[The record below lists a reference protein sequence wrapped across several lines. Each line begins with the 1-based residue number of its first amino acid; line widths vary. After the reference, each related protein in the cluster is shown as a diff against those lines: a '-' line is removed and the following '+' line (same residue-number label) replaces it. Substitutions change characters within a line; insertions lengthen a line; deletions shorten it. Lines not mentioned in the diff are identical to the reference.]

1 MRRKLG
7 QAIGRAAG
15 HGGRAVHLLARLVF
29 MAGLGVVLAAGVLV
43 WRLAQGPIALPWLV
57 ERLETVANA
66 DGNPTRLQIG
76 QAALAWE
83 GFSQGVDRPL
93 DIVLTDLAII
103 DRDGNHRTDLPHAA
117 VSFSVAG
124 LMMGEILP
132 RAIALDGLHL
142 RGVRAA
148 DGTLELDL
156 GTLTETADAASEN
169 AGGLNAS
176 AGLADAIAMLAGEI
190 GVGGKT
196 LSRWRDLSLLRL
208 RGASATLVDRQL
220 GVVWQVPTLSF
231 EMRRANGGGATGHA
245 TLLLGLGDQRV
256 GLELGASLKPGGQ
269 RIAVTAQASRVLP
282 SSLATASP
290 PFAPLAALEAPLD
303 LSGAASIG
311 AGLDFADLAITA
323 RLGSGQIRM
332 ARGALP
338 IRAGTVQLS
347 GTPAAFTVE
356 IPRLELAA
364 GAEMPVS
371 IVAGKAQVQRDDQGL
386 TAKITASLDKL
397 AFADVGALWPDGLG
411 GKTTKKWLAENITNG
426 IAHDMTVALELQAPP
441 DLADVSVTALSG
453 GLQGSDLTVH
463 WLRPIPPLE
472 HGVATLRFLG
482 PDALAID
489 VAAAQQS
496 GTAMA
501 VSNGRVVISGLSV
514 RDQVAD
520 ISADLSG
527 PAADML
533 GVLQNKRLHLFDTRP
548 IEMRAPSGQIAGK
561 LAITA
566 LPLEDFLTVDMVK
579 LRGSGQTSD
588 LHLGGIA
595 AGRDLDHGKLSFEVN
610 NEALKLR
617 GNAEL
622 AGIPSEV
629 QVEMDFRPGG
639 PGQVIQKVS
648 VAGMV
653 SQMALAGLGVDA
665 SDLLTGSAAVQAE
678 WSQRRNNRA
687 EVVVRADLGNAGLA
701 VKRLNFDKPTGRPA
715 TLEARVQLDKDR
727 VTGIDRLALAGSGID
742 VQGQVDYALGRPQVL
757 RLQRLRFGSLTNVTG
772 DLSWPRR
779 EGDPWG
785 VTLNGAGL
793 DASGEFGTPGR
804 TASTPAREDA
814 GPPWTMDAHI
824 EQVRMG
830 EGRTLYGLALR
841 ASNDGRITRQ
851 ARINGRTAPGG
862 GAFEININ
870 PAGKGRELRGSAED
884 AGGLIAALDVISD
897 MRGGRLVLSGSYD
910 DGKPSHPL
918 SGTAEISEFRV
929 HDAPAL
935 AKLLQAVTVYGLLDA
950 VKSADLSFSSLTAP
964 FRMTGDILEVQ
975 DARAFSP
982 SLGIT
987 GKGRF
992 DLARH
997 VMDADGTVVPAYYLN
1012 SLLGRI
1018 PLVGNLLSAEKGGGL
1033 LAVGFSMRGPSEDPS
1048 VLVNPLTA
1056 VTPGFLRKLF
1066 NIFDGTPIVPA
1077 PDQPAAPPALA
1088 PAPAPAPSGGKPT
1101 TALPAPPGGAGGR
1114 N

>member
-7 QAIGRAAG
+7 QAIGHVAG

-29 MAGLGVVLAAGVLV
+29 MAGLGLVLAAGVLV

-57 ERLETVANA
+57 DRLEAAANA
-66 DGNPTRLQIG
+66 DGNPTRLHIG

-103 DRDGNHRTDLPHAA
+103 DRDGNHRADLPHAA

-124 LMMGEILP
+124 LMLGEILP
-132 RAIALDGLHL
+132 RSIALDGLHL

-156 GTLTETADAASEN
+156 GTLTETADTGGDTS
-169 AGGLNAS
+169 GLNAS
-176 AGLADAIAMLAGEI
+176 AGLADAIAMLAGDL
-190 GVGGKT
+190 GGGSKT
-196 LSRWRDLSLLRL
+196 LNRWRDLALLRL
-208 RGASATLVDRQL
+208 RAASATLVDRQL

-231 EMRRANGGGATGHA
+231 EMRRARGGGATGSA
-245 TLLLGLGDQRV
+245 SLLLGLGDPRM
-256 GLELGASLKPGGQ
+256 GLELTASLPPGGQ
-269 RIAVTAQASRVLP
+269 RIAVTAKASRVVP
-282 SSLATASP
+282 SSLATAAP

-303 LSGAASIG
+303 LAAAASIG
-311 AGLDFADLAITA
+311 PALDFANFALTA
-323 RLGSGQIRM
+323 QLGSGQIRM

-338 IRAGTVQLS
+338 IRAATVQLA
-347 GTPAAFTVE
+347 GTAAAFTVD

-364 GAEMPVS
+364 GPAAPVS
-371 IVAGKAQVQRDDQGL
+371 VVTARAEVQRDDQGL
-386 TAKITASLDKL
+386 TAKITAALDKL
-397 AFADVGALWPDGLG
+397 AFADVGAIWPDGLG
-411 GKTTKKWLAENITNG
+411 GKTTKKWLAENITDG

-489 VAAAQQS
+489 VGAAQQN
-496 GTAMA
+496 GTAVA

-527 PAADML
+527 PAADVL

-548 IEMRAPSGQIAGK
+548 IEMRAPTGQISGK

-595 AGRDLDHGKLSFEVN
+595 AGRDLDHGKLNFEVN

-617 GNAEL
+617 GTADL
-622 AGIPSEV
+622 AGIASDV

-639 PGQVIQKVS
+639 PAQVIQKVH
-648 VAGMV
+648 VTGVV
-653 SQMALAGLGVDA
+653 SQEALAGLGVEAKDV
-665 SDLLTGSAAVQAE
+665 LTGSATVQAD
-678 WSQRRNNRA
+678 WSQRRNNRG
-687 EVVVRADLGNAGLA
+687 EVALRADLGNAALA
-701 VKRLNFDKPTGRPA
+701 VTRLNFDKPAGRPA
-715 TLEARVQLDKDR
+715 TLEARVQLDRDR
-727 VTGIDRLALAGSGID
+727 ILGIDRLVLAGSGID
-742 VQGQVDYALGRPQVL
+742 VQGQVDYALGRPQVA
-757 RLQRLRFGSLTNVTG
+757 RLQRLRFGPLTNVTG
-772 DLSWPRR
+772 DLTWPRR

-785 VTLNGAGL
+785 ITLNGAGL

-804 TASTPAREDA
+804 TASTPAREEI

-841 ASNDGRITRQ
+841 ASSDGRITRQ

-870 PAGKGRELRGSAED
+870 PGSKGRELRGTADD

-897 MRGGRLVLSGSYD
+897 MRGGRLVLSGVYD
-910 DGKPSHPL
+910 DAKPTHPL
-918 SGTAEISEFRV
+918 AGSAEITDFRV

-950 VKSADLSFSSLTAP
+950 VKSADLTFSSLTAP

-1033 LAVGFSMRGPSEDPS
+1033 LAVGFSMRGPSDDPS

-1066 NIFDGTPIVPA
+1066 NIFDGTPIVP
-1077 PDQPAAPPALA
+1077 PPEQPAPPAAASKPAAAA
-1088 PAPAPAPSGGKPT
+1088 PLPGSSG
-1101 TALPAPPGGAGGR
+1101 AR